1 MGEHSGRSAGSD
13 AASVMNSN
21 YNGDTSSPIRSPNP
35 NNPMEYCSVIPPYQ
49 QVASSST
56 STPISVMVPVGV
68 LKREGVSSKS
78 QRKEKNVMFS
88 DGIRPGCDLTDLDN
102 NWEVRSNS
110 GNGMIWGF
118 VIFHSFFFF
127 ICMFLLIRL

>member
-1 MGEHSGRSAGSD
+1 MGEHSSEANAGGD
-13 AASVMNSN
+13 AASAMNSN
-21 YNGDTSSPIRSPNP
+21 YIGDTSSPIRSPNP

-78 QRKEKNVMFS
+78 QRREKNVMFS

-102 NWEVRSNS
+102 NWEMRSS
-110 GNGMIWGF
+110 GGNGMIRDR
-118 VIFHSFFFF
+118 VIFLAFFSQILFS
-127 ICMFLLIRL
+127 IHL